1 MPNKYDPILE
11 NLITAPD
18 SQLDKNIRDRIE
30 ILIARGYN
38 AEDIK
43 SILDVCAYC
52 ALASSFVMII
62 LDAIWQELK
71 KEGLNVK

>member
-43 SILDVCAYC
+43 SLLDDCAYC

>member
-52 ALASSFVMII
+52 AFLVV
-62 LDAIWQELK
+62 L
-71 KEGLNVK
+71 